1 MPLATRLNGDTFRFV
16 ASVDGTS
23 VQVNGAPVATLN
35 RGQVHERIIA
45 GPAQIVA
52 DQPILVAQ
60 YSNGTS
66 YDGVTSDPFM
76 MLIPPFEQFLS
87 AYTVSTP
94 ATGFPI
100 NFVNVVAP
108 TSAVG
113 AITRDGAVVP
123 ASSFVPI
130 GTSGFSGA
138 QLTVGAGSHRLAGPA
153 PFGVFVYGFA
163 SFDSYGYAGGM
174 SLAPV
179 ARVATVT
186 LTPEAETSMVG
197 VERCVVAAVAD
208 QDGQPLEDV
217 RVDFTVAGPHARTGF
232 GATDG
237 AGEVPFCYTGT
248 TAGLDVITASVGSV
262 SDTAT
267 KTWVSNQGPVA
278 ADQHVVTDEDTP
290 VAVTLGAT
298 DPDGDPL
305 TFTVVDVPAHGT
317 LSGTPPDL
325 TYAPAAEFGG
335 ADSFTFRASDGEVD
349 SNLATVTIEVR
360 AVNDAPVAEGQQ
372 VSTPEDTPLALVLG
386 AVDIEGDALTYA
398 IVEGPAHGTLSG
410 TPPDVT
416 YTPAAHFHG
425 EDAFSF
431 RANDGDADS
440 NVAVVAVTVTPVND
454 APTAADQALTTPED
468 VALPVTLGATDP
480 DGDALA
486 FTVVDVP
493 AHGTLSGAPPD
504 LVYTPAAHF
513 HGEDRFTFK
522 ASDGQA
528 DSNLATVAITVT
540 PVNDAPRAD
549 DQSVST
555 PEDTPLPV
563 TLTAADVDGDV
574 LAFTVVG
581 APAHGQLGGTP
592 PLLTY
597 TPGPNFNGVDHIT
610 FQAADGQAESN
621 VATVTITVTPV
632 DDPPVALDQSLATP
646 EDTPLPV
653 TLTAVEVDGDA
664 LAFTVVGGPT
674 HGSLAGTPPSL
685 VYTPDADYHGPDA
698 IVFKANDGHSD
709 SNLATVAITVT
720 PVNDPPGCDAATVDA
735 GTLWP
740 PNHAMVDAQVLG
752 VGDVDGDPVTVQATA
767 VRQDEPVNGNGDGNT
782 SPDAT
787 LSPLRVRRERSGQGD
802 GRVYHVTFQGS
813 DGRGGT
819 CTGTVTVCVPHDQSP
834 PTCGDGGP
842 LFDSTQP

>member
-1 MPLATRLNGDTFRFV
+1 
-16 ASVDGTS
+16 
-23 VQVNGAPVATLN
+23 
-35 RGQVHERIIA
+35 
-45 GPAQIVA
+45 
-52 DQPILVAQ
+52 
-60 YSNGTS
+60 
-66 YDGVTSDPFM
+66 
-76 MLIPPFEQFLS
+76 
-87 AYTVSTP
+87 
-94 ATGFPI
+94 
-100 NFVNVVAP
+100 
-108 TSAVG
+108 
-113 AITRDGAVVP
+113 
-123 ASSFVPI
+123 
-130 GTSGFSGA
+130 
-138 QLTVGAGSHRLAGPA
+138 
-153 PFGVFVYGFA
+153 
-163 SFDSYGYAGGM
+163 
-174 SLAPV
+174 
-179 ARVATVT
+179 
-186 LTPEAETSMVG
+186 
-197 VERCVVAAVAD
+197 
-208 QDGQPLEDV
+208 
-217 RVDFTVAGPHARTGF
+217 
-232 GATDG
+232 
-237 AGEVPFCYTGT
+237 
-248 TAGLDVITASVGSV
+248 
-262 SDTAT
+262 
-267 KTWVSNQGPVA
+267 
-278 ADQHVVTDEDTP
+278 
-290 VAVTLGAT
+290 
-298 DPDGDPL
+298 
-305 TFTVVDVPAHGT
+305 
-317 LSGTPPDL
+317 
-325 TYAPAAEFGG
+325 
-335 ADSFTFRASDGEVD
+335 
-349 SNLATVTIEVR
+349 
-360 AVNDAPVAEGQQ
+360 
-372 VSTPEDTPLALVLG
+372 
-386 AVDIEGDALTYA
+386 
-398 IVEGPAHGTLSG
+398 
-410 TPPDVT
+410 
-416 YTPAAHFHG
+416 
-425 EDAFSF
+425 
-431 RANDGDADS
+431 
-440 NVAVVAVTVTPVND
+440 
-454 APTAADQALTTPED
+454 
-468 VALPVTLGATDP
+468 
-480 DGDALA
+480 
-486 FTVVDVP
+486 
-493 AHGTLSGAPPD
+493 
-504 LVYTPAAHF
+504 
-513 HGEDRFTFK
+513 
-522 ASDGQA
+522 
-528 DSNLATVAITVT
+528 VT

-685 VYTPDADYHGPDA
+685 VYTPDPDYHGPDA